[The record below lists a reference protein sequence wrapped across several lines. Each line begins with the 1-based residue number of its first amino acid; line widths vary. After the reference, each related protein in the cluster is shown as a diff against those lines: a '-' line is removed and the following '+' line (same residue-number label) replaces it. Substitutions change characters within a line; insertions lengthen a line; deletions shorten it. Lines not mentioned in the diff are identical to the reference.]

1 MCLVYLWFTL
11 TYSLPLSLWAHG
23 ALKNASRI
31 PASLLLLSWS
41 AGDASKEIWPKCCPG
56 PPWTSPI
63 YWPHNSSPSVSLSMP
78 SSRYFHFPSTFL
90 AICNSRA
97 ALNYLIY
104 YCQEWKAQSDGTCG
118 HTVHTLPT
126 RLWKARER
134 WTLTVHPGDNGYWT
148 WPHCLIFFYAKTIIS
163 LYIML
168 SISIF

>member
-1 MCLVYLWFTL
+1 MELWKM
-11 TYSLPLSLWAHG
+11 LPGSQPLCYFFHDQQVMLRRRSDPNA
-23 ALKNASRI
+23 ALDLPELPPYIDPII
-31 PASLLLLSWS
+31 PHHL
-41 AGDASKEIWPKCCPG
+41 
-56 PPWTSPI
+56 
-63 YWPHNSSPSVSLSMP
+63 VSLSMP
-78 SSRYFHFPSTFL
+78 SSRYFRFPSTFL
-90 AICNSRA
+90 AICSSRV